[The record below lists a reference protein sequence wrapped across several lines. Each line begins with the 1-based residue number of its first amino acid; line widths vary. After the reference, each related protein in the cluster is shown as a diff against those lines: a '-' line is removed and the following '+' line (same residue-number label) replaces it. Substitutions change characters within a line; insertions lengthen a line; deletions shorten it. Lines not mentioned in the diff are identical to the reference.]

1 LAVVAGW
8 FQGTFHEF
16 IIKLLPDYE
25 MSHET
30 HHIAWL
36 LGLLV
41 LFFAIT
47 GILVAYK
54 KYAGKGEKAFKQN
67 EKVESGFFYKLLM
80 NQYYV
85 PVFYVE
91 FIVKPYRAISDK
103 FWALDKAVVDGTVDL
118 IAKVI
123 YKTGDG
129 SRSMQNGNLSTYLN
143 WMGAG
148 ALLLVLASAVAVVI
162 G

>member
-1 LAVVAGW
+1 
-8 FQGTFHEF
+8 
-16 IIKLLPDYE
+16 
-25 MSHET
+25 
-30 HHIAWL
+30 
-36 LGLLV
+36 
-41 LFFAIT
+41 
-47 GILVAYK
+47 
-54 KYAGKGEKAFKQN
+54 
-67 EKVESGFFYKLLM
+67 M